1 MNLHELY
8 PFPEE
13 YKNRKRIGR
22 GPGSGWG
29 KTSGKGHKGQ
39 KCRSGGSIPAGFEG
53 GQMPLARRLP
63 KRGFKNPFRV
73 EYATVNIGRLLEAF
87 EGKSDISL
95 QDIYDRGLIKLGAPV
110 KILGVGEVSAAITI
124 EAHRFSASAADKIAK
139 AGGTVK
145 TIEVPATAETKK

>member
-22 GPGSGWG
+22 GSGSGWG

-39 KCRSGGSIPAGFEG
+39 KSRSGASIPAGFEG

-73 EYATVNIGRLLEAF
+73 EYVAINIGRLLEAF
-87 EGKSDISL
+87 EGKNDITL
-95 QDIYDRGLIKLGAPV
+95 QDIYERGLAKLGSPV
-110 KILGVGEVSAAITI
+110 KVLGVGEVASAVTV
-124 EAHRFSASAADKIAK
+124 EAHRFSASAAEKISG

-145 TIEVPATAETKK
+145 TIEAAAEKA